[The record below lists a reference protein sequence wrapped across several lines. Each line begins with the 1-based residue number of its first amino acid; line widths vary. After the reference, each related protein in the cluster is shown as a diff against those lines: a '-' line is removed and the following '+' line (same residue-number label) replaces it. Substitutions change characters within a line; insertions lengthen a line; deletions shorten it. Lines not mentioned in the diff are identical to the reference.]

1 MAAARVGVL
10 RESAAGERR
19 VALTPD
25 VVSRIRNAGVDVLV
39 ETGAG
44 DGAWYPDDEYAQ
56 AGASIVD
63 AASVRQTA
71 DVLLCVQPP
80 PPEQIRDGQTVIG
93 LLGPLLQPEL
103 MRDFAARKITAI
115 SLDGLPR
122 TLTRVQTMDALT
134 SQASV
139 AGYRAVLVA
148 ANHFDRFF
156 PLLITAAGTSKPAAV
171 LVLGAGVAGL
181 QAIGTARRLGAVVSA
196 YDVRPAARA
205 EVASLGAKFIEL
217 TSVESGAGEGGYA
230 RVLTEEEQAAM
241 QAELAEHIARHD
253 VVITTAQVPGQ
264 VPPVMVTA
272 ATVKAMR
279 PGSVIVDLAASE
291 LGGNVEG
298 SRPDEAVVTTNGVT
312 IVGAPNLPSSMANAA
327 SAAYARNITALFLY
341 LVREGE
347 VVIDPSDEI
356 QRGVVVT
363 PAARS
368 CTQRCAPAAC
378 RSMVLMSPTR
388 PAVVLPTPRPG
399 RVMSSGFVGDLTIF
413 VLALLVGFEVI
424 SKVPATL
431 HTPLMSGANSIHG
444 VVLVGVVLLS
454 AFVTGPLG
462 YILLFIAAAFGAA
475 NVVGGYLVTDRMLGM
490 FRRRPSPRPVEERT
504 SRD

>member
-19 VALTPD
+19 VAMTPD
-25 VVSRIRNAGVDVLV
+25 VVSRLRNAGVEVLV

-44 DGAWYPDDEYAQ
+44 DRAWYPDDDYAQ

-63 AASVRQTA
+63 SASVREVA
-71 DVLLCVQPP
+71 DVLLCVQAPP
-80 PPEQIRDGQTVIG
+80 AGQIRDGQTVIG
-93 LLGPLLQPEL
+93 LLGPLLEPEL
-103 MRDFAARKITAI
+103 MRDLAARKITAI

-156 PLLITAAGTSKPAAV
+156 PLLITAAGTSKPAGV

-196 YDVRPAARA
+196 YDVRPAARS

-217 TSVESGAGEGGYA
+217 TSVESGGGEGGYA
-230 RVLTEEEQAAM
+230 RILTEEEQAAI

-253 VVITTAQVPGQ
+253 IVITTAQVPGQ
-264 VPPVMVTA
+264 VPPLMVTA

-298 SRPDEAVVTTNGVT
+298 SRPDETLVTTNGVT
-312 IVGAPNLPSSMANAA
+312 IVGAPNLPSAMANAA

-341 LVREGE
+341 IVHDGE
-347 VVIDPSDEI
+347 VVIDTSDEV

-363 PAARS
+363 YGGE
-368 CTQRCAPAAC
+368 
-378 RSMVLMSPTR
+378 VVH
-388 PAVVLPTPRPG
+388 PAVR
-399 RVMSSGFVGDLTIF
+399 
-413 VLALLVGFEVI
+413 ALLDLPPNG
-424 SKVPATL
+424 PRAD
-431 HTPLMSGANSIHG
+431 PDDDSGLSGHHG
-444 VVLVGVVLLS
+444 VVGPD
-454 AFVTGPLG
+454 TGP
-462 YILLFIAAAFGAA
+462 
-475 NVVGGYLVTDRMLGM
+475 V
-490 FRRRPSPRPVEERT
+490 S
-504 SRD
+504 